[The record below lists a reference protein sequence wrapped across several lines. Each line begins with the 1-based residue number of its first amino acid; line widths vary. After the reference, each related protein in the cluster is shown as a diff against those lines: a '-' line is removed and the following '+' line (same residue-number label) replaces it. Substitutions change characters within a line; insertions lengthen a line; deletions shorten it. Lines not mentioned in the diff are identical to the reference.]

1 MNDETNVTQ
10 VNSKRSPTRLEM
22 KIKMVEQDH
31 NPRKNCMVKV
41 TTIVLSFSFFAL
53 FSSFF
58 FFFFFFFFP
67 MPKARNLSQATLNNT
82 KQNNYT

>member
-53 FSSFF
+53 SFF
-58 FFFFFFFFP
+58 FFLLLLFLPDAKGAQPF
-67 MPKARNLSQATLNNT
+67 AS
-82 KQNNYT
+82 YTQQH

>member
-58 FFFFFFFFP
+58 FLLLLLLLLPDAKGAQPF
-67 MPKARNLSQATLNNT
+67 AS
-82 KQNNYT
+82 YTQQH